1 MAANLLSLITPT
13 AESSPVEKSLPYRHL
28 TETCFGARIAGAGL
42 GKDAFAQALNE
53 AGAVL
58 DELRARPKSGDY
70 ALLRLPHRD
79 DDLAALEA
87 IADDYR
93 ARFDNVVVLGAGGSS
108 LGGQTLCSLAG
119 NTSPQLHFVDNIDP
133 DSFAGLLD
141 GLDPAATGFIT
152 ISKSGATAETL
163 AQTLICIDWLGED
176 RAASQMTAI
185 VEPGNSPLRRLAE
198 RLAIAILDH
207 DPGIAGRYSVLSLV
221 GLLPALIA
229 GLDVRALRRGAAL
242 TLDAAFNARNPSA
255 CPPAV
260 GAAIAV
266 GLLREQNISQT
277 VLMPYADRLAPFG
290 RWFRQLWA
298 ESLGKD
304 GTGTTPIDAL
314 GATDQHSQLQLWLG
328 GPHDK
333 MFTLIMLDRHG
344 AGPMVPPSDDQDL
357 AYLEGRTLGDLMAA
371 EQRATAE
378 TLAGYGRPV
387 RLVHLKTLDEHS
399 LGALLMHFML
409 ETIITAGLIDVEPFG
424 QPAVDDGKAL
434 ARAYLAGESHQ

>member
-1 MAANLLSLITPT
+1 M
-13 AESSPVEKSLPYRHL
+13 EESLPYRHL

-42 GKDAFAQALNE
+42 GKDAFAQALGE
-53 AGAVL
+53 AGTVL

-79 DDLAALEA
+79 DDLATLEA
-87 IADDYR
+87 VAADYR
-93 ARFDNVVVLGAGGSS
+93 ERFDHVVVLGAGGSS
-108 LGGQTLCSLAG
+108 LGGQTLCALAR
-119 NTSPQLHFVDNIDP
+119 NTSPRLHFADNIDP

-141 GLDPAATGFIT
+141 GLDRLATGFIA

-176 RAASQMTAI
+176 EAASHMTAI

-198 RLAIAILDH
+198 RLAIVTLDH

-229 GLDVRALRRGAAL
+229 GLDVRALRRGAAMV
-242 TLDAAFNARNPSA
+242 LDVAFNARNASA

-277 VLMPYADRLAPFG
+277 VLMPYADALAPFG

-333 MFTLIMLDRHG
+333 MFTLITLDRRG
-344 AGPMVPPSDDQDL
+344 VGTMVPPSGDEDL
-357 AYLEGRTLGDLMAA
+357 AYLKGRTLGDLMAA

-378 TLAGYGRPV
+378 TLAGNGRPV
-387 RLVHLKTLDEHS
+387 RLMQFKALDEQS

-409 ETIITAGLIDVEPFG
+409 ETIITAGLIDVAPFG

-434 ARAYLAGESHQ
+434 ARAYLAAEPQE

>member
-1 MAANLLSLITPT
+1 M
-13 AESSPVEKSLPYRHL
+13 EKSLPYHHL
-28 TETCFGARIAGAGL
+28 TETCFSARIAGAGL
-42 GKDAFAQALNE
+42 GEDAFAQALDE

-70 ALLRLPHRD
+70 ALLSLPHRD
-79 DDLAALEA
+79 DDLAPLEA
-87 IADDYR
+87 VADDYR
-93 ARFDNVVVLGAGGSS
+93 ARFDHVVVFGAGGSS
-108 LGGQTLCSLAG
+108 LGGQTLCALAG
-119 NTSPQLHFVDNIDP
+119 DTSPRLHFADNIDP

-141 GLDPAATGFIT
+141 GLDPAATGFIA

-163 AQTLICIDWLGED
+163 AQTLIAINWLGED
-176 RAASQMTAI
+176 RAASHMTAI
-185 VEPGNSPLRRLAE
+185 VEPGTSPLRRLAE

-229 GLDVRALRRGAAL
+229 GLDVRALRRGAAMV
-242 TLDAAFNARNPSA
+242 LDVAFNARHAGA

-260 GAAIAV
+260 GAAIAM
-266 GLLREQNISQT
+266 GLLREHNIGQT
-277 VLMPYADRLAPFG
+277 VLMPYADALAPFG

-304 GTGTTPIDAL
+304 GTGTTPIDAQ
-314 GATDQHSQLQLWLG
+314 GVTDQHSQLQLWLG
-328 GPHDK
+328 GPNDK
-333 MFTLIMLDRHG
+333 MFTLITLDRHG
-344 AGPMVPPSDDQDL
+344 AGPMVPPSDDEDL
-357 AYLEGRTLGDLMAA
+357 AYLAGRTLGDLMAA

-378 TLAGYGRPV
+378 TLAGHGRPV
-387 RLVHLKTLDEHS
+387 RLMHLETLDEHT

-409 ETIITAGLIDVEPFG
+409 ETIITAGLMGVAPFG

-434 ARAYLAGESHQ
+434 ARTYLAGEQR

>member
-1 MAANLLSLITPT
+1 M
-13 AESSPVEKSLPYRHL
+13 EKSLPYGHL

-42 GKDAFAQALNE
+42 GKDAFAQALDE
-53 AGAVL
+53 AGVVL
-58 DELRARPKSGDY
+58 DGLRARPKSGDY

-79 DDLAALEA
+79 DDLAVLEA

-93 ARFDNVVVLGAGGSS
+93 ARFDHVVVLGAGGSS
-108 LGGQTLCSLAG
+108 LGGQTLCALAG
-119 NTSPQLHFVDNIDP
+119 NVSPRLHFADNIDP
-133 DSFAGLLD
+133 DSIAALFND
-141 GLDPAATGFIT
+141 CDPAFTGFIA

-163 AQTLICIDWLGED
+163 AQTLICIGKLRDAVGED
-176 RAASQMTAI
+176 LISRHMTAI
-185 VEPGNSPLRRLAE
+185 VQPGDSPLRRLAE
-198 RLAIAILDH
+198 RFAIPILDH

-229 GLDVRALRRGAAL
+229 GLDVRALRRGAAMV
-242 TLDAAFNARNPSA
+242 LDAALGARNPSA

-304 GTGTTPIDAL
+304 GTGTTPIDAQ
-314 GATDQHSQLQLWLG
+314 GVTDQHSQLQLWLG

-333 MFTLIMLDRHG
+333 MFTLITLDRDG
-344 AGPMVPPSDDQDL
+344 AGPAVPPSDDQDL
-357 AYLEGRTLGDLMAA
+357 AYLKGHTLGDLMAA

-378 TLAGYGRPV
+378 TLAGHGRPV
-387 RLVHLKTLDEHS
+387 RLMHLKALNEHS

-434 ARAYLAGESHQ
+434 ARAYLAGENQR